1 MRALSG
7 DTASSSRAPY
17 FLTARPSRASRR
29 APSARRDAR
38 AHRTPRPRRAL
49 ASDEALDRAVLA
61 PTIAVYTKPE
71 CCLCDGLKEKIE
83 RALELAELGARSA
96 RTGGTRDALRGF
108 ALDAR
113 DVSACEAWGELYA
126 GSVPRVF
133 LRDPSSKSPES
144 WVEFP
149 RPSPKTSAERV
160 CDDLD
165 ALVRAGR
172 RRDVASAPTSAGA
185 SWVVSVT
192 AGWDPTDADSS
203 KF

>member
-1 MRALSG
+1 MSVE
-7 DTASSSRAPY
+7 
-17 FLTARPSRASRR
+17 RR
-29 APSARRDAR
+29 ATSASARNDTT
-38 AHRTPRPRRAL
+38 AHRSTHRRRAL
-49 ASDEALDRAVLA
+49 ASDDAREGAVRA

-71 CCLCDGLKEKIE
+71 CCLCDGLKEKIV
-83 RALELAELGARSA
+83 RALELAELGARSS

-113 DVSACEAWGELYA
+113 DVSANDAWAELYG

-133 LRDPSSKSPES
+133 VQDPASSSPEA

-149 RPSPKTSAERV
+149 RPPPKTSAERV

-172 RRDVASAPTSAGA
+172 RRDAASAPTSGGA
-185 SWVVSVT
+185 RWVVSVT
-192 AGWDPTDADSS
+192 PGWDPADADSS

>member
-1 MRALSG
+1 M
-7 DTASSSRAPY
+7 
-17 FLTARPSRASRR
+17 
-29 APSARRDAR
+29 
-38 AHRTPRPRRAL
+38 
-49 ASDEALDRAVLA
+49 
-61 PTIAVYTKPE
+61 YTKPE

-113 DVSACEAWGELYA
+113 DVRANDAWNELYG

-133 LRDPSSKSPES
+133 VRDPSSSSPES

-149 RPSPKTSAERV
+149 RPPPKTSAERV

-172 RRDVASAPTSAGA
+172 RRDVASAPASAGA

-192 AGWDPTDADSS
+192 AGWDPADADSC